1 MKGGFISNTHVY
13 DNMETQEFTLQ
24 MPASTEDAA
33 LKKQEGLLKVTYAL
47 YALSIVLPITSIVGV
62 VIAYIKRGEIKGSY
76 LDTHYRWLI
85 RTFWWSVLLGIV
97 GLVTFFFGIGIVVFV
112 ATGVWFIYRVI
123 KGFLKLNDGLAVQ

>member
-1 MKGGFISNTHVY
+1 
-13 DNMETQEFTLQ
+13 METQEFTLQ
-24 MPASTEDAA
+24 MPALTEDAA

-47 YALSIVLPITSIVGV
+47 YALSIILPITSIVGV
-62 VIAYIKRGEIKGSY
+62 VIAYIKRGEIEGSY

-85 RTFWWSVLLGIV
+85 RTFWWSALLGIV